1 MLGSKDSL
9 GMLVQAFPKRVVRR
23 RPTVWFGTVT
33 RQSHVVCRRG
43 LKNDG
48 VTAAIARKSRCSHDG
63 VTMKLNTW
71 ITPHP

>member
-1 MLGSKDSL
+1 MCGGGSKDSL

-23 RPTVWFGTVT
+23 RPTVWFGSVT

-48 VTAAIARKSRCSHDG
+48 VIDVIALVVLFVAVVSN
-63 VTMKLNTW
+63 TMESMM
-71 ITPHP
+71 

>member
-1 MLGSKDSL
+1 MFLSKDSL

-23 RPTVWFGTVT
+23 RPTVWFGSVT

-48 VTAAIARKSRCSHDG
+48 VIDVIAIVVLFVAVVSN
-63 VTMKLNTW
+63 TMESMM
-71 ITPHP
+71 

>member
-1 MLGSKDSL
+1 MTRVNVVHGRLQSKDSL

-23 RPTVWFGTVT
+23 RPTVWFGSVT

-48 VTAAIARKSRCSHDG
+48 VIDVIALVVCRRHPHSH
-63 VTMKLNTW
+63 
-71 ITPHP
+71 PH